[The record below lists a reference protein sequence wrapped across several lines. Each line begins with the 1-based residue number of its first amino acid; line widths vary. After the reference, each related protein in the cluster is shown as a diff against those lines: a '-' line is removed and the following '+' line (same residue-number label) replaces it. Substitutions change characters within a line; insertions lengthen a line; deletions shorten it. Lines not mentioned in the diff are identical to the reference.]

1 MATRP
6 QARTG
11 RTARLPSSRTGLSR
25 PNRMRRITDVR
36 LPHRP
41 GSHEPAGLHWLT
53 LNDQDLITAT
63 GPMPAGGAMAG
74 ESWNGDT
81 LSRRGIDL
89 QINGGLGLAF
99 TELSEQD
106 LPKLLELLELLWRD
120 GVEAIAPT
128 LVTCAVAP
136 LRRSL
141 SVLRMA
147 RERHRAGRCHLLG
160 AHLEGP
166 FLAEARRGAH
176 PLEHIAAPSVMALQE
191 RIASFETEI
200 SLVTLAPEQPG
211 AEELISHLKTLGIS
225 VALGHSSADA
235 DQAARAFEQGVG
247 MITHT
252 FNAMPGLHH
261 RAPGPLGEACRR
273 GDIALG
279 LIADGVHV
287 HPTMAVLLQRIAGDQ
302 LVLVSDALA
311 PYGLAEG
318 EHRWDERLLLVN
330 NGTCRL
336 EDGTLAGVTLPLLE
350 GSRRLARWSGDA
362 DGAIWASTMAP
373 RELLGESLD
382 DRCWIG
388 AVLSNL
394 LRWNWNDSEH
404 RLNWRVAA

>member
-1 MATRP
+1 
-6 QARTG
+6 
-11 RTARLPSSRTGLSR
+11 
-25 PNRMRRITDVR
+25 MRRITDVR
-36 LPHRP
+36 LPQRP
-41 GSHEPAGLHWLT
+41 GSRKPAGLHWLT
-53 LNDQDLITAT
+53 LDDQDLITAT

-106 LPKLLELLELLWRD
+106 LPRILELLELLWRD

-147 RERHRAGRCHLLG
+147 RERHRAGQCHLLG

-191 RIASFETEI
+191 RIDSFETEI

-211 AEELISHLKTLGIS
+211 AGELISHLKTLGIS

>member
-36 LPHRP
+36 LPQRP
-41 GSHEPAGLHWLT
+41 GSRKPAGLHWLT
-53 LNDQDLITAT
+53 LDDQDLITAT

-106 LPKLLELLELLWRD
+106 LPRLLELLELLWRD

-191 RIASFETEI
+191 RIDSFETEI

-211 AEELISHLKTLGIS
+211 AGELISHLKTLGIS

>member
-1 MATRP
+1 
-6 QARTG
+6 
-11 RTARLPSSRTGLSR
+11 
-25 PNRMRRITDVR
+25 MRRITDVR
-36 LPHRP
+36 LPQRP
-41 GSHEPAGLHWLT
+41 GSRKPAGLHWLT
-53 LNDQDLITAT
+53 LDDQDLITAT

-106 LPKLLELLELLWRD
+106 LPRLLELLELLWRD

-191 RIASFETEI
+191 RIDSFETEI

-211 AEELISHLKTLGIS
+211 AGELISHLKTLGIS

-350 GSRRLARWSGDA
+350 GSRRLARWGGDA

-394 LRWNWNDSEH
+394 LRWNWNDSEQ

>member
-1 MATRP
+1 
-6 QARTG
+6 
-11 RTARLPSSRTGLSR
+11 
-25 PNRMRRITDVR
+25 MRRITDVR
-36 LPHRP
+36 LPQRP
-41 GSHEPAGLHWLT
+41 GSRKPAGLHWLT
-53 LNDQDLITAT
+53 LDDQDLITAT

-106 LPKLLELLELLWRD
+106 LPRLLELLELLWRD

-147 RERHRAGRCHLLG
+147 REQHRAGRCHLLG

-191 RIASFETEI
+191 RIDSFETEI

-211 AEELISHLKTLGIS
+211 AGELISHLKTLGIS

-388 AVLSNL
+388 ALLSNL
-394 LRWNWNDSEH
+394 LRWNWNDSEQ

>member
-1 MATRP
+1 
-6 QARTG
+6 
-11 RTARLPSSRTGLSR
+11 
-25 PNRMRRITDVR
+25 MRRITDVR
-36 LPHRP
+36 LPQRP
-41 GSHEPAGLHWLT
+41 GSRKPAGLHWLT
-53 LNDQDLITAT
+53 LDDQDLITAT

-106 LPKLLELLELLWRD
+106 LPRILELLELLWRD

-191 RIASFETEI
+191 RIDSFETEI

-211 AEELISHLKTLGIS
+211 AGELISHLKTLGIS

>member
-1 MATRP
+1 
-6 QARTG
+6 
-11 RTARLPSSRTGLSR
+11 
-25 PNRMRRITDVR
+25 MRRITDVR
-36 LPHRP
+36 LPRRP
-41 GSHEPAGLHWLT
+41 GSNDPGGLSWLT
-53 LNDQDLITAT
+53 LNDHNLITAA

-74 ESWNGDT
+74 DSWHGDR

-99 TELSEQD
+99 TELTQQD
-106 LPKLLELLELLWRD
+106 LPRLLQLLELLWRD

-136 LRRSL
+136 LRQSL
-141 SVLRMA
+141 TVLQQA
-147 RERHRAGRCHLLG
+147 RERHQAGRCQLLG

-176 PLEHIAAPSVMALQE
+176 PLEHIAAPSISALKA
-191 RIASFETEI
+191 RISGFETDI
-200 SLVTLAPEQPG
+200 SLITLAPEQPG
-211 AEELISHLKTLGIS
+211 AQALISQLNKLGIH
-225 VALGHSSADA
+225 VALGHSTADA
-235 DQAARAFEQGVG
+235 DQAALAFSQGVE
-247 MITHT
+247 MITHA

-287 HPTMAVLLQRIAGDQ
+287 HPTTAVLLQRMAGDQ

-311 PYGLAEG
+311 PYGLADG
-318 EHRWDERLLLVN
+318 EHRWDKRVLLVK

-350 GSRRLARWSGDA
+350 GTCRLASWSGDA

-373 RELLGESLD
+373 REVFAESLENHLL
-382 DRCWIG
+382 IG
-388 AVLSNL
+388 NMLSDL
-394 LRWNWNDSEH
+394 LRWEWNASE
-404 RLNWRVAA
+404 RKLAWREAA

>member
-1 MATRP
+1 
-6 QARTG
+6 
-11 RTARLPSSRTGLSR
+11 
-25 PNRMRRITDVR
+25 MRRITDVR
-36 LPHRP
+36 LPGRP
-41 GSHEPAGLHWLT
+41 GSHDPVGLSWLKVDDH
-53 LNDQDLITAT
+53 NLITAT
-63 GPMPAGGAMAG
+63 GPMPVGGAMAG
-74 ESWNGDT
+74 ESWHGDR

-99 TELSEQD
+99 TELSGQD
-106 LPKLLELLELLWRD
+106 LPRLLELLELLWRD

-128 LVTCAVAP
+128 LVTCGVIP
-136 LRRSL
+136 LRHSL
-141 SVLRMA
+141 AVLRKA
-147 RERHRAGRCHLLG
+147 RDQHSTGRCQLLG

-176 PLEHIAAPSVMALQE
+176 PLEHIAAPSVAALKE
-191 RIASFETEI
+191 RIAGFETEI
-200 SLVTLAPEQPG
+200 SLITLAPEQPG
-211 AEELISHLKTLGIS
+211 AQALLSHLKELGIH
-225 VALGHSSADA
+225 VALGHSTANA
-235 DQAARAFEQGVG
+235 DQAALAFRQGVD
-247 MITHT
+247 MITHA

-287 HPTMAVLLQRIAGDQ
+287 HPTTAVLLQRMAGDQ

-318 EHRWDERLLLVN
+318 EHRWDERMLLVN

-350 GSRRLARWSGDA
+350 GTCRLASWSGDA

-373 RELLGESLD
+373 REVLAEYLEEHLL
-382 DRCWIG
+382 IG
-388 AVLSNL
+388 NMLSNL
-394 LRWNWNDSEH
+394 LRWEWNASE
-404 RLNWRVAA
+404 RKLAWRQAA

>member
-1 MATRP
+1 
-6 QARTG
+6 
-11 RTARLPSSRTGLSR
+11 
-25 PNRMRRITDVR
+25 MRRITDVR

-106 LPKLLELLELLWRD
+106 LPRLLELLELLWRD

-191 RIASFETEI
+191 RIDSFETEI

-211 AEELISHLKTLGIS
+211 AGELISHLKTLGIS

-302 LVLVSDALA
+302 LLLVSDALA

>member
-1 MATRP
+1 
-6 QARTG
+6 
-11 RTARLPSSRTGLSR
+11 
-25 PNRMRRITDVR
+25 MRRITDVR

-99 TELSEQD
+99 TELSERD
-106 LPKLLELLELLWRD
+106 LPRLLELLELLWRD

-191 RIASFETEI
+191 RIDSFETEI

-211 AEELISHLKTLGIS
+211 AGELISHLKTLGIS

-404 RLNWRVAA
+404 RLTWRVAA

>member
-1 MATRP
+1 
-6 QARTG
+6 
-11 RTARLPSSRTGLSR
+11 
-25 PNRMRRITDVR
+25 MRRITDVR
-36 LPHRP
+36 LPQRP
-41 GSHEPAGLHWLT
+41 GSRKPAGLHWLT
-53 LNDQDLITAT
+53 LDDQDLITAT

-106 LPKLLELLELLWRD
+106 LPKILELLELLWRD

-191 RIASFETEI
+191 RIDSFETEI

-211 AEELISHLKTLGIS
+211 AGELISHLKTLGIS

>member
-1 MATRP
+1 
-6 QARTG
+6 
-11 RTARLPSSRTGLSR
+11 
-25 PNRMRRITDVR
+25 MRRITDVR
-36 LPHRP
+36 LPRRP
-41 GSHEPAGLHWLT
+41 GSHDPVGLSWLKVDDH
-53 LNDQDLITAT
+53 NLITAT
-63 GPMPAGGAMAG
+63 GPMPVGGAMAG
-74 ESWNGDT
+74 ESWHGDR

-99 TELSEQD
+99 TELSGQD
-106 LPKLLELLELLWRD
+106 LPRLLELLELLWRD

-128 LVTCAVAP
+128 LVTCGVIP
-136 LRRSL
+136 LRHSL
-141 SVLRMA
+141 AVLRKA
-147 RERHRAGRCHLLG
+147 RDQHSTGRCQLLG

-176 PLEHIAAPSVMALQE
+176 PLEHIAAPSVAALKE
-191 RIASFETEI
+191 RIAGFETEI
-200 SLVTLAPEQPG
+200 SLITLAPEQPG
-211 AEELISHLKTLGIS
+211 AQALLSHLKELGIH
-225 VALGHSSADA
+225 VALGHSTANA
-235 DQAARAFEQGVG
+235 DQAALAFRQGVD
-247 MITHT
+247 MITHA

-287 HPTMAVLLQRIAGDQ
+287 HPTTAVLLQRMAGDQ

-318 EHRWDERLLLVN
+318 EHRWDERVLLVN

-350 GSRRLARWSGDA
+350 GACRLASWSGDA

-373 RELLGESLD
+373 REVFTESLENHLL
-382 DRCWIG
+382 IG
-388 AVLSNL
+388 NMLSDL
-394 LRWNWNDSEH
+394 LRWEWNASE
-404 RLNWRVAA
+404 RKLAWREAA

>member
-1 MATRP
+1 
-6 QARTG
+6 
-11 RTARLPSSRTGLSR
+11 
-25 PNRMRRITDVR
+25 MRRITDVR
-36 LPHRP
+36 LPGRP
-41 GSHEPAGLHWLT
+41 GSHDPVGLSWLS
-53 LNDQDLITAT
+53 LNDHNLITAT
-63 GPMPAGGAMAG
+63 GPMPVGGAMAG
-74 ESWNGDT
+74 ESWHGDR

-99 TELSEQD
+99 TELSGQD
-106 LPKLLELLELLWRD
+106 LPRLLELLELLWRD

-128 LVTCAVAP
+128 LVTCGVIP
-136 LRRSL
+136 LRHSL
-141 SVLRMA
+141 AVLRKA
-147 RERHRAGRCHLLG
+147 RDQHSTGRCQLLG

-176 PLEHIAAPSVMALQE
+176 PLEHIAAPSVAALKE
-191 RIASFETEI
+191 RIAGFETEI
-200 SLVTLAPEQPG
+200 SLITLAPEQPG
-211 AEELISHLKTLGIS
+211 AQALLSHLKELGIH
-225 VALGHSSADA
+225 VALGHSTANA
-235 DQAARAFEQGVG
+235 DQAALAFRQGVD
-247 MITHT
+247 MITHA

-287 HPTMAVLLQRIAGDQ
+287 HPTTAVLLQRMAGDQ

-318 EHRWDERLLLVN
+318 EHRWDERMLLVN

-350 GSRRLARWSGDA
+350 GTCRLASWSGDA

-373 RELLGESLD
+373 REVLAEYLEEHLL
-382 DRCWIG
+382 IG
-388 AVLSNL
+388 NMLSNL
-394 LRWNWNDSEH
+394 LRWEWNASE
-404 RLNWRVAA
+404 RKLAWRQAA

>member
-1 MATRP
+1 
-6 QARTG
+6 
-11 RTARLPSSRTGLSR
+11 
-25 PNRMRRITDVR
+25 MRRITDVR

-74 ESWNGDT
+74 ESWNGDA

-191 RIASFETEI
+191 RIDSFETEI

-211 AEELISHLKTLGIS
+211 AGELISHLKTLGIS

>member
-1 MATRP
+1 
-6 QARTG
+6 
-11 RTARLPSSRTGLSR
+11 
-25 PNRMRRITDVR
+25 MRRITDVR
-36 LPHRP
+36 LPQRP
-41 GSHEPAGLHWLT
+41 GSRKPAGLHWLT
-53 LNDQDLITAT
+53 LDDQDLITAT

-106 LPKLLELLELLWRD
+106 LPRILELLELLWRD

-191 RIASFETEI
+191 RIDSFETEI

-318 EHRWDERLLLVN
+318 EHRWDERLLLVK

>member
-1 MATRP
+1 
-6 QARTG
+6 
-11 RTARLPSSRTGLSR
+11 
-25 PNRMRRITDVR
+25 MRRITDVR
-36 LPHRP
+36 LPQRP
-41 GSHEPAGLHWLT
+41 GNHDPAGLSWLS
-53 LNDQDLITAT
+53 LDDRNLIIAA

-74 ESWNGDT
+74 ESWHGDR

-99 TELSEQD
+99 TELTQQD

-136 LRRSL
+136 LRQSL
-141 SVLRMA
+141 SVLRQA
-147 RERHRAGRCHLLG
+147 RDRHQAGRCQLLG

-176 PLEHIAAPSVMALQE
+176 PLEHIAAPSVAALKS
-191 RIASFETEI
+191 RIAGFETDI
-200 SLVTLAPEQPG
+200 SLITLAPEQPG
-211 AEELISHLKTLGIS
+211 AQELISELKQLGIH
-225 VALGHSSADA
+225 VALGHSTADA
-235 DQAARAFEQGVG
+235 DQAALAYRQGVE
-247 MITHT
+247 MITHA

-287 HPTMAVLLQRIAGDQ
+287 HPTTAVLLQKMAGDQ

-318 EHRWDERLLLVN
+318 AHRWDERVLLVN

-350 GSRRLARWSGDA
+350 GTCRLASWSGDA

-373 RELLGESLD
+373 REVLAERLENPLLIGDELD
-382 DRCWIG
+382 D
-388 AVLSNL
+388 L
-394 LRWNWNDSEH
+394 LRWEWNESE
-404 RLNWRVAA
+404 RKLAWRQAA

>member
-1 MATRP
+1 
-6 QARTG
+6 
-11 RTARLPSSRTGLSR
+11 
-25 PNRMRRITDVR
+25 MRRITDVR
-36 LPHRP
+36 LPQRP
-41 GSHEPAGLHWLT
+41 GSRKPAGLHWLT
-53 LNDQDLITAT
+53 LDDQDLITAT

-106 LPKLLELLELLWRD
+106 LPRLLELLELLWRD

-128 LVTCAVAP
+128 LVTCAVAA

-191 RIASFETEI
+191 RIDSFETEI

-211 AEELISHLKTLGIS
+211 AGELISHLKTLGIS

-261 RAPGPLGEACRR
+261 RSPGPLGEACRR

>member
-1 MATRP
+1 
-6 QARTG
+6 
-11 RTARLPSSRTGLSR
+11 
-25 PNRMRRITDVR
+25 MRRITDVR
-36 LPHRP
+36 LPQRP
-41 GSHEPAGLHWLT
+41 GSRKPAGLHWLT
-53 LNDQDLITAT
+53 LDDQDLITAT

-106 LPKLLELLELLWRD
+106 LPRILELLELLWRD

-191 RIASFETEI
+191 RIDSFETEI